1 MCIAQGV
8 FHTACT
14 LDARNGMLDAHA
26 DTRQDTIVPFLAQGQ
41 FLTTRLFFGWKVWAT
56 SGSYP

>member
-1 MCIAQGV
+1 
-8 FHTACT
+8 
-14 LDARNGMLDAHA
+14 MLDAHA